1 MHVLSAPPA
10 FILSQDR
17 TLRSKTRGPCPAPA
31 GCDPALLDFGPPG
44 RSSADQTFGFT
55 RKNDEVLKT
64 QSESTPGLSSGSKQF
79 LASLSSSISSIAVSG
94 FQGSPRGHR
103 RARSYYTPP
112 EGRARPKPRSPRYLR
127 MRCVL
132 GFLPGRMPSVGQRRP
147 ALPRADP
154 AVPSALGG
162 LTSGFGMGPGVPP
175 LPWSLTNDG
184 HSAVRA
190 VPWGPHSATS
200 RTTIPSGPT

>member
-1 MHVLSAPPA
+1 MLSAPPA

-94 FQGSPRGHR
+94 FQGSPRGAAAQGVTIRPRAAPAGPKSRVSTDSTQPCPARGPGREKGPARIPRGPLASGIGKCPPLVSGVLLSHGLTPQYHR
-103 RARSYYTPP
+103 R
-112 EGRARPKPRSPRYLR
+112 
-127 MRCVL
+127 
-132 GFLPGRMPSVGQRRP
+132 
-147 ALPRADP
+147 
-154 AVPSALGG
+154 
-162 LTSGFGMGPGVPP
+162 SG
-175 LPWSLTNDG
+175 
-184 HSAVRA
+184 A
-190 VPWGPHSATS
+190 
-200 RTTIPSGPT
+200 

>member
-1 MHVLSAPPA
+1 MLSAPPA

-17 TLRSKTRGPCPAPA
+17 TLRSKTRGLGPAPA
-31 GCDPALLDFGPPG
+31 GRDPALLDFGPPG

-112 EGRARPKPRSPRYLR
+112 EGRARPKPRSPRYLHELQIVSSIGFIKPQVDAPLYR
-127 MRCVL
+127 KVL
-132 GFLPGRMPSVGQRRP
+132 QCLLTRFIGKTVCHVQIGSLRTRAHVCFRTRRP
-147 ALPRADP
+147 QLYPRVVCEP
-154 AVPSALGG
+154 Q
-162 LTSGFGMGPGVPP
+162 
-175 LPWSLTNDG
+175 N
-184 HSAVRA
+184 
-190 VPWGPHSATS
+190 
-200 RTTIPSGPT
+200 